1 MMDSVKAYRLWS
13 WYGNQ
18 LNTVAMV
25 VALDPERRVGGS
37 GVGKGCP
44 AAPEACSWGLVF
56 GQLSLVGF
64 RYCKVPQMAG
74 TGGAMSNQEGSPMN
88 HILESLMELTGWLKI
103 MSESAQMLLL
113 CLSFLLLCVIFCSP
127 NAIPGKE
134 FFLGLNTH
142 NI

>member
-1 MMDSVKAYRLWS
+1 MELVWEPAK
-13 WYGNQ
+13 YGCY
-18 LNTVAMV
+18 
-25 VALDPERRVGGS
+25 GGS
-37 GVGKGCP
+37 LGPREESG
-44 AAPEACSWGLVF
+44 GLRCRAGMSRISGGLSMGPSS

-74 TGGAMSNQEGSPMN
+74 TGGTKSNQEGSPMN
-88 HILESLMELTGWLKI
+88 HILESLIELTGWLKI

-113 CLSFLLLCVIFCSP
+113 CLSFLLLYVIFCSP